1 MIYQSLDKSH
11 SQLMAQLFSTD
22 LPDGWKQNLID
33 DAFDSGRFIAFGA
46 FDGQELVGVITLDV
60 SFETADLEDIVVKN
74 QFRKQGVASELLKMA
89 ESQLKESGV
98 CKIFLEVRASN
109 QTAINFYSKKGF
121 EQISTRK
128 SYYSD
133 GENALVMLKEI

>member
-11 SQLMAQLFSTD
+11 SQLIAQLFSTD
-22 LPDGWKQNLID
+22 LPDGWKQNLLE

-46 FDGQELVGVITLDV
+46 LNGQELVGVITLDV
-60 SFETADLEDIVVKN
+60 SFETADLEDIVVKK
-74 QFRKQGVASELLKMA
+74 QFRKKGVATELLKMA
-89 ESQLKESGV
+89 EKQLKESGV

-109 QTAINFYSKKGF
+109 QTAINFYSKNRF